1 MKSMSNSIAIQEET
15 SFDIPFGRRTTG
27 DRQRIAGI
35 LSRLSI
41 GARIGLLVL
50 VALATVAAT
59 IGLFLLADRRVD
71 DATNELS
78 SYGDLVVMAAS
89 LERRAA
95 DLQILARDFITNR
108 DVSAATAFG
117 ARTDEALSLL
127 NRIARHP
134 GATHVGTLMDG
145 LRANI
150 QEAAGRFAD
159 VRETSRVMGLDELSG
174 LRGKL
179 RTSVGAMESEL
190 RNWPVSTVAETY
202 VRMLTMRV
210 IEKDFAL
217 YGDASVMGAHRKAY
231 REFEFGMMGSG
242 LDPATQETLARLAAG
257 YRADLIAYVENQV
270 KLSDQIA
277 TFNGVLNAMPDRF
290 ANLFAAASAGMDRAR
305 SEKDEVRNA
314 TGRAGLVLGAIVLVL
329 ALLISLILVRSI
341 TRPLRAIEQA
351 MQRLATGD
359 RTRPVPGAHRR
370 DEIGAMARAIEIF
383 RCNAEEMER
392 LKAAEEIQERQH
404 KEAFAARLAGLANA
418 LESEV
423 QSTVMAVMEQTGGIA
438 ELAERMKA
446 AAGRTGE
453 QSSGVAEAAQE
464 ATASVHS
471 VAAASEELA
480 TSSREIGNQM
490 IEVGG
495 IIRDAVAKG
504 EDTRRV
510 VAALNDAAQ
519 DIGNAASLITEI
531 AGQTNMLALNATI
544 EAARAGESG
553 RGFTVVAEEVK
564 VLAGRTSRATD
575 RIASQIDAVRSAAAM
590 VTTHIVEVQ
599 EVIRRVDSIAEAVI
613 GSVADQGGA
622 TESISRSATTA
633 ADGAGEVSRRIS
645 AVSED
650 ANETR
655 KLADTIDHHAAGVS
669 NQIGR
674 LKDRLTALLSG
685 SRGAVA

>member
-1 MKSMSNSIAIQEET
+1 MSNSIAIQDNASINMPKIGDLIE
-15 SFDIPFGRRTTG
+15 GRVG
-27 DRQRIAGI
+27 IADF

-41 GARIGLLVL
+41 GTRIGLLIL
-50 VALATVAAT
+50 VALVTVAVT
-59 IGLFLLADRRVD
+59 TGLFLLADRRLD

-78 SYGDLVVMAAS
+78 SYGDLVVLAAS

-108 DVSAATAFG
+108 DASAAEAFG
-117 ARTDEALSLL
+117 TRTDEAMSLL
-127 NRIARHP
+127 DRIAGHP
-134 GATHVGTLMDG
+134 GAAHVGPLMDG

-150 QEAAGRFAD
+150 QEAADRF
-159 VRETSRVMGLDELSG
+159 VGVEETSRIMGLDETSG

-179 RTSVGAMESEL
+179 RASVSAMESEL
-190 RNWPVSTVAETY
+190 RTWPVGTVAETY

-210 IEKDFAL
+210 IEKDFIL
-217 YGDASVMGAHRKAY
+217 YGDAGVMGAHRKAY

-242 LDPATQETLARLAAG
+242 LDLATQENLGRLAAE
-257 YRADLIAYVENQV
+257 YRADLTAYVENQV
-270 KLSDQIA
+270 KLGEQIA
-277 TFNGVLNAMPDRF
+277 TFNGVLAALPERF
-290 ANLFAAASAGMDRAR
+290 ANLFAAANAGMDRAR
-305 SEKDEVRNA
+305 LEKAEVRHA
-314 TGRAGLVLGAIVLVL
+314 TGRAGVTMGAVILVL
-329 ALLISLILVRSI
+329 ALMTSLVLVRSI

-359 RTRPVPGAHRR
+359 RDRPVPGAHRR
-370 DEIGAMARAIEIF
+370 DEIGAMARAIEVF
-383 RCNAEEMER
+383 RRNAEEMES
-392 LKAAEEIQERQH
+392 LKAAEEIKERQH
-404 KEAFAARLAGLANA
+404 KEAFAARLAGLADA

-423 QSTVMAVMEQTGGIA
+423 QSTVMAVMKQTGGIA

-446 AAGRTGE
+446 AASRTGE
-453 QSSGVAEAAQE
+453 QSSGVAEAARE
-464 ATASVHS
+464 ATAGVHS
-471 VAAASEELA
+471 VATATEELA
-480 TSSREIGNQM
+480 VTSREIGNQM
-490 IEVGG
+490 AEVGG
-495 IIRDAVAKG
+495 IIRDAVTKG

-544 EAARAGESG
+544 EAARAGEAG

-564 VLAGRTSRATD
+564 ILAGRTSRATD
-575 RIASQIDAVRSAAAM
+575 RISSQIDAVRSAAAM
-590 VTTHIVEVQ
+590 VTAHIVGVQ
-599 EVIRRVDSIAEAVI
+599 EVIRRIDSIAEAVI

-633 ADGAGEVSRRIS
+633 ADGAGEVSRRIT

-650 ANETR
+650 AGETR
-655 KLADTIDHHAAGVS
+655 KLAETIDHHAAGVS
-669 NQIGR
+669 SQVGQ
-674 LKDRLTALLSG
+674 LKDRLTGLLGG